1 MSRRVLYA
9 GCQLILLSQS
19 PTLLVQHVSALGKAS
34 KYFQSLS
41 DERLR
46 NFDLELTLVRLQ
58 ADLLC
63 LVRDVPIGSSGRA
76 VMEEMQG
83 QPSLMHR

>member
-1 MSRRVLYA
+1 M
-9 GCQLILLSQS
+9 
-19 PTLLVQHVSALGKAS
+19 LVQRVSACGKAS
-34 KYFQSLS
+34 KYFRSLS
-41 DERLR
+41 DERLS

-63 LVRDVPIGSSGRA
+63 LVRDVPIGSSGRIVA
-76 VMEEMQG
+76 EEMQG